1 MPLPLVSVDRAV
13 PIARLIMHV
22 QHAPDPSSNSFSNE
36 SSTFPSS
43 PRTTTSP
50 TRKILPA
57 SNALCVEVLVSRLHY
72 TLALGAEHKDNHSAA
87 LLVLSGTAAA
97 ISNVVPS
104 WTSSG
109 GTLKVTWDADSTD
122 TKPITIALVSKTPS
136 TYNGALALA
145 NNVNPQDKE
154 ATIQMPDV
162 YAGPGYTVAMLSM
175 DDTGAVIAE
184 SSPFAIASAGASP
197 PPTATPP
204 TPTSATFV
212 PVSAAPTL
220 SHISLSVSTV
230 SISVV
235 SSVSKPAS
243 VTHSGSA
250 SASASVHSGSAS
262 GVSGSASASAPKPTS
277 TAPLSLSASAIR
289 SAASSALSSIASRA
303 TSEVAASA
311 SASARSGAVPSR
323 RVPTAGLGLAL
334 ALGLLAWAL

>member
-1 MPLPLVSVDRAV
+1 MLS
-13 PIARLIMHV
+13 
-22 QHAPDPSSNSFSNE
+22 
-36 SSTFPSS
+36 
-43 PRTTTSP
+43 
-50 TRKILPA
+50 A
-57 SNALCVEVLVSRLHY
+57 SKFC
-72 TLALGAEHKDNHSAA
+72 AA

-136 TYNGALALA
+136 TYNGALAVA
-145 NNVNPQDKE
+145 NNVNPQDRE

-184 SSPFAIASAGASP
+184 SSPFSIASAGATP
-197 PPTATPP
+197 PPTAAPP
-204 TPTSATFV
+204 TPTSAAVV
-212 PVSAAPTL
+212 PVSVPTTL
-220 SHISLSVSTV
+220 SHISLSLSTV

-243 VTHSGSA
+243 GTHSGSG

-262 GVSGSASASAPKPTS
+262 GVSGSGSSAPKPTS

-303 TSEVAASA
+303 TSEVSAASA

-323 RVPTAGLGLAL
+323 RVPTAGLGLAF